1 MTRTIEQIRDEL
13 ERAVERRAE
22 LWHELSQGVDP
33 EKSAEASE
41 LSGRI
46 DDLWAEAR
54 ALKARASF
62 GPSDAIRARARAEE
76 RLERDS
82 RRLEKPAYEK
92 AA

>member
-1 MTRTIEQIRDEL
+1 MRTMKIIREEL

-22 LWHELSQGVDP
+22 LWQELTGGIDP
-33 EKSAEASE
+33 AKSAEAAE
-41 LSGRI
+41 LSKQI

-54 ALKARASF
+54 ALRAYDRF
-62 GPSDAIRARARAEE
+62 GPSDQIRARARAEE

-82 RRLEKPAYEK
+82 RRLK

>member
-1 MTRTIEQIRDEL
+1 MRTIEDIRKEL

-22 LWHELSQGVDP
+22 LWHDLNEGVDP
-33 EKSAEASE
+33 AKSAEAAE
-41 LSGRI
+41 LSDQI
-46 DDLWAEAR
+46 DELWAEAR
-54 ALKARASF
+54 ALRAHDLF

-82 RRLEKPAYEK
+82 RRLK

>member
-1 MTRTIEQIRDEL
+1 MREIREEL

-22 LWHELSQGVDP
+22 LWHGLGDGVDP
-33 EKSAEASE
+33 AKSAEAAE
-41 LSGRI
+41 LSQKI
-46 DDLWAEAR
+46 DELWAEAR
-54 ALKARASF
+54 ALKAFSTF

-82 RRLEKPAYEK
+82 RRLK